1 MGRHSTS
8 DLKKPA
14 SVPISSMVA
23 SRNVRRRF
31 VPDSSANPTKRLR
44 RRKRRML
51 TSLPL
56 AAGAWVALAGLPAA
70 PSSPTPGTM
79 HSEIITLS
87 GPESDAPAQLST
99 SGSEAA
105 PSSAGPGW
113 STTLDVEDGTQSVAA
128 SWLGARDGSV
138 AVRGL
143 GDDGWTEWVELH
155 ADPQDAP
162 DDSIRTSGGMAWFGS
177 DGVSDIEVEVREGDL
192 DDLEVQPMRYEAPS
206 SGGLTTASA
215 GAAAAQPDI
224 MPRSSYT
231 SQGWKYSNSGCSN
244 GPTSASGGIK
254 FAVVHHTVNSNTYA
268 ASDVPAMLA
277 SIYTYHTGT
286 NGWCDTGYNFI
297 VDRFGR
303 TWEGRSGGITKAI
316 IGGHAQGFNTGSVGV
331 SLLGQ
336 FEPGASPTAAEP
348 SSQMV
353 DAASKV
359 IGWKLGLYGIDPTG
373 TVSVTSGGSNKWPA
387 GTVVTLNRVIGHR
400 DVGYTACPGANA
412 YNKLPAIRTAAKA
425 AQNGG
430 TTTTTPTTTTT
441 APPPAAYAPFFTANQ
456 LVGQQYK
463 DVLRRNATSDDLAY
477 WSSRVADS
485 WSPGQFIAHLEA
497 STEADNRVHAVTRLY
512 RAYFLRNPDHS
523 GLTYWLNRRG
533 EGRTL
538 VSISQSFATSSE
550 FKNRYGSL
558 SNAAFVD
565 RVYRNVLGRPADS
578 GGTTYWKSRLDG
590 GMPRGQ
596 VMANFSQSS
605 EYRGK
610 TDAGVRVVGTYESML
625 RRAPASDQYAM
636 YEAGVRTGST
646 SLTNLANYLFDSD
659 EYARRF

>member
-1 MGRHSTS
+1 M
-8 DLKKPA
+8 PE
-14 SVPISSMVA
+14 
-23 SRNVRRRF
+23 
-31 VPDSSANPTKRLR
+31 SSANTTMRLR

-51 TSLPL
+51 ASLPL
-56 AAGAWVALAGLPAA
+56 GVGAWVAMAGLPMA
-70 PSSPTPGTM
+70 PAEPAPGTM
-79 HSEIITLS
+79 HSEIITLT
-87 GPESDAPAQLST
+87 GPDADAPVDRSA
-99 SGSEAA
+99 SGFRAA
-105 PSSAGPGW
+105 PSTAGPGW
-113 STTLDVEDGTQSVAA
+113 STALDVEDGTQSVAA
-128 SWLGARDGSV
+128 SWMGAPDGNV

-143 GDDGWTEWVELH
+143 GDDGWTEWVDLH
-155 ADPQDAP
+155 ADPDDAP

-177 DGVSDIEVEVREGDL
+177 DGVRDIEVKVLEGDL
-192 DDLEVQPMRYEAPS
+192 ADLEVQPMRYEAPS
-206 SGGLTTASA
+206 TAGFTTAPA

-231 SQGWKYSNSGCSN
+231 TKGWKASNPGCAD
-244 GPTSASGGIK
+244 GPTAASGGIK

-316 IGGHAQGFNTGSVGV
+316 VGGHAQGFNTGSVGV

-336 FEPGASPTAAEP
+336 FEPGSSPTAAEP
-348 SSQMV
+348 SSAMV
-353 DAASKV
+353 AATSKV

-373 TVSVTSGGSNKWPA
+373 SVSVTSGGSNKWPA
-387 GTVVTLNRVIGHR
+387 GTVVTLKRVIGHR
-400 DVGYTACPGANA
+400 DVGYTACPGANV

-456 LVGQQYK
+456 LVAQQYR
-463 DVLRRNATSDDLAY
+463 DVLRRNATSSDLTY
-477 WSSRVADS
+477 WSSRVGS
-485 WSPGQFIAHLEA
+485 TWSPGQFIAHLQA

-538 VSISQSFATSSE
+538 ASISQSFATSSE

-558 SNAAFVD
+558 SNAAFVY
-565 RVYRNVLGRPADS
+565 RVYRNVLGRPADP
-578 GGTTYWKSRLDG
+578 GGTTYWKTRLDG

-596 VMANFSQSS
+596 VMANFSQST
-605 EYRGK
+605 EYRSK
-610 TDAGVRVVGTYESML
+610 TDAGVRVVGTYAAML
-625 RRAPASDQYAM
+625 RRMPSSDQYAV
-636 YEAGVRTGST
+636 YETGVRTGTT
-646 SLTNLANYLFDSD
+646 SLTYLANSLFDSA
-659 EYARRF
+659 EYAKRF